1 MAPAG
6 SRGLLITELF
16 YIFKYMKKYCNYCLT
31 NISWKRK
38 SPNQECPAAPLNQ
51 RQAGIT
57 KKAVWGSGES
67 SEFNPRRPGFKSKL
81 YHETAAASSGETAC
95 PTRLRQDHTWQ
106 HFVHTALCWNK
117 YLLYTGVVTVVTGQ
131 QLWVDPVILRSGWF
145 CLPWDTGQCLETFM
159 VVTTWG
165 RGHYWPLVG
174 RAQGC

>member
-38 SPNQECPAAPLNQ
+38 SPNQECPAAHLNQ

-67 SEFNPRRPGFKSKL
+67 SEFNPRRPGFKSKV

-117 YLLYTGVVTVVTGQ
+117 YLLYMGVVTVVTGQ
-131 QLWVDPVILRSGWF
+131 QLWVEIQRFFIQGDFVSHGTLGNVWRHLWLSQLGGG
-145 CLPWDTGQCLETFM
+145 DTTDI
-159 VVTTWG
+159 
-165 RGHYWPLVG
+165 
-174 RAQGC
+174 